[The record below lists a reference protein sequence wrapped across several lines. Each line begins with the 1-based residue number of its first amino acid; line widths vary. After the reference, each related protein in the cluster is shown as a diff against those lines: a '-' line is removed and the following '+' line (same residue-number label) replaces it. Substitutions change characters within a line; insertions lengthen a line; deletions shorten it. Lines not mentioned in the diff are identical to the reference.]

1 MLLNNLSVDYVTQR
15 RRSLFE
21 KKKKMMM
28 MMMIDSLIRIL
39 PWQRAFLLFL
49 FADAFAHWYRHLDS
63 SHILTSY
70 KLIREDHMNVQD
82 KKVEGTAPEELR
94 PRQQKGVGN
103 SSRIE
108 VEEQQE
114 GAGGPEELQH
124 APKRERGKYKQYEDS
139 QVIIEKIRS
148 YRTQRYPDSEI
159 MKLLDNMPR
168 RTYYNYV
175 KKLQEQDRQI
185 MDQWKAENVE
195 HVSEEM
201 MIYRETLCQKLREV
215 QAIIDNENTS
225 AKDKMQAIDQ
235 YLAISKKLVDFDN
248 IRSNYMREAGSMF

>member
-1 MLLNNLSVDYVTQR
+1 MNN
-15 RRSLFE
+15 
-21 KKKKMMM
+21 
-28 MMMIDSLIRIL
+28 
-39 PWQRAFLLFL
+39 
-49 FADAFAHWYRHLDS
+49 
-63 SHILTSY
+63 
-70 KLIREDHMNVQD
+70 QD
-82 KKVEGTAPEELR
+82 GNTDEIATRVVPS
-94 PRQQKGVGN
+94 PQQQKEVDN
-103 SSRIE
+103 SSQMAT
-108 VEEQQE
+108 EEEGGGGQE
-114 GAGGPEELQH
+114 RGEEGLQH
-124 APKRERGKYKQYEDS
+124 TATGRERGKYNQYEDS

-185 MDQWKAENVE
+185 MEQWKAENVE

-201 MIYRETLCQKLREV
+201 MIYRETLCQKLREI

-235 YLAISKKLVDFDN
+235 YLAISKNLVDFDN
-248 IRSNYMREAGSMF
+248 FRSISMREAESMF

>member
-1 MLLNNLSVDYVTQR
+1 MNNQDKNAEEIATRVPPQQQR
-15 RRSLFE
+15 E
-21 KKKKMMM
+21 V
-28 MMMIDSLIRIL
+28 
-39 PWQRAFLLFL
+39 
-49 FADAFAHWYRHLDS
+49 DS
-63 SHILTSY
+63 S
-70 KLIREDHMNVQD
+70 
-82 KKVEGTAPEELR
+82 
-94 PRQQKGVGN
+94 
-103 SSRIE
+103 SRKAT
-108 VEEQQE
+108 QE
-114 GAGGPEELQH
+114 GEQERGEGPQH
-124 APKRERGKYKQYEDS
+124 TATGRERGKYKQYEDS